1 MSFLTNEE
9 ISIGL
14 TPKRYLS
21 IAKQYAKIHEY
32 NPNLLTF
39 STNPKHKLNYD
50 GVNFGSS
57 IHNDY
62 IIYRYL
68 ERIGLIQSDEANQH
82 RINYLKRASHIKGNW
97 KNNVKSKNNLSLK
110 ILWNQ

>member
-9 ISIGL
+9 LSIGL

-21 IAKQYAKIHEY
+21 IARQYAKIHNY
-32 NPNLLTF
+32 NPNLLKF

-57 IHNDY
+57 IYNDY

-68 ERIGLIQSDEANQH
+68 ERLEILASDEAQRH
-82 RINYLKRASHIKGNW
+82 RVNFLKRASHIKGNW
-97 KNNVKSKNNLSLK
+97 KNNVKSKNNLSMS
-110 ILWNQ
+110 ILWNK